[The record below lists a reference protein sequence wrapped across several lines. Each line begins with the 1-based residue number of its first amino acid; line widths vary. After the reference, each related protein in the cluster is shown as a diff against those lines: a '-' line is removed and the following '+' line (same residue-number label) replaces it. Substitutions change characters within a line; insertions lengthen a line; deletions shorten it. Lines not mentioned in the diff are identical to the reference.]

1 MKKNMIAL
9 AVATAF
15 AAPAVMA
22 DATMYG
28 QMNMWMTKTDEA
40 NAAMSVE
47 SYATKFGIKGSNDL
61 GNGLKAIYGL
71 EFQVDAAN
79 NGKTSAS
86 LTGGDTEAAEDYADE
101 VFNEVMDNEL
111 DEGTEESVAYGIA
124 NNAAWNAYNQVML
137 ETMELKNSSTAITN
151 RNMFVGIAGGFG
163 TVMLGHMDSP
173 MKSAMGKVAIM
184 EDTAGDM
191 SYGIAKIAGEDRI
204 VQSVTYVSPKFEGVQ
219 VALQSGENDAT
230 DTTENSTSWSV
241 SYTGMK
247 DLIVGIAGDKNV
259 DKDDEKRTA
268 LTAQYKMDNMVFGLI
283 REQVKLDGAKDK
295 TTTLVN
301 GAYTMDKTTFALSYR
316 TYAEDGSS
324 HDGDKDITVAAVYGF
339 NKSTSA
345 WVGVKKMDYSAS
357 ATEDV
362 QAVQLGLRT
371 KF

>member
-22 DATMYG
+22 DATLYG
-28 QMNMWMTKTDEA
+28 QMNMWLTKTDA
-40 NAAMSVE
+40 DNSAMSVE

-61 GNGLKAIYGL
+61 GDGLKAVYGL
-71 EFQVDAAN
+71 EFQVDAAKD
-79 NGKTSAS
+79 GKFTATTTNDHEDILEGDELTTS
-86 LTGGDTEAAEDYADE
+86 T
-101 VFNEVMDNEL
+101 
-111 DEGTEESVAYGIA
+111 SV
-124 NNAAWNAYNQVML
+124 
-137 ETMELKNSSTAITN
+137 SSTAITN
-151 RNMFVGIAGGFG
+151 RNQFVGLAGGFG

-204 VQSVTYVSPKFEGVQ
+204 AQSVTYVSPKFEGVQ

-241 SYTGMK
+241 SYTGMEG
-247 DLIVGIAGDKNV
+247 LVVALSGDKNV
-259 DKDDEKRTA
+259 DTDDETRTA

-283 REQVKLDGAKDK
+283 REQVKLDGAEDK
-295 TTTLVN
+295 ATTLVN
-301 GAYTMDKTTFALSYR
+301 AAYTMDKTTFALSYR
-316 TYAEDGSS
+316 TFAQDGSAN
-324 HDGDKDITVAAVYGF
+324 DGDKDITLAAVYGF

-345 WVGVKKMDYSAS
+345 WVGVKQMNYDAS
-357 ATEDV
+357 ATDDV
-362 QAVQLGLRT
+362 NAVQVGFRT